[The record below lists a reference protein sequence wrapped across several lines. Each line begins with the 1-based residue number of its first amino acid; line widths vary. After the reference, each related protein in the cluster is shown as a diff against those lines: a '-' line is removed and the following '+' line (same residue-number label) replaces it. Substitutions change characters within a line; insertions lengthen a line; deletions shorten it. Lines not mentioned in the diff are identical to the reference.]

1 MRRFAFPLAFALLTA
16 LPACEPAAP
25 ARSALGYSADA
36 KRAYDEAMK
45 EFDAHNWAESQALF
59 RDVKKRYS
67 YSKFARLAELRIADA
82 DFKQDKFAE
91 ALRGYKQFIH
101 DHKSDQDE
109 VEYARARAAETQYQ
123 EVSDSLLLPAQEERD
138 QAAALDAYKELSS
151 FLRDYPGSKQ
161 SAQVCGFL
169 EEISTR
175 LVRHEL
181 SVARFYLAR
190 DNFDAAVGR
199 AQYAIRNYAG
209 NEACA
214 AVPNIVHVR
223 PPDEFGLAP
232 DALLVLGETYLKMR
246 RYDDAMTTFQ
256 VLLSRYPRSPLGAQ
270 AREYIGTIAEK
281 SASKG

>member
-45 EFDAHNWAESQALF
+45 EFDAKNWAESQALF
-59 RDVKKRYS
+59 RDVKKRFS

-138 QAAALDAYKELSS
+138 QVAALDAYKELTS

-161 SAQVCGFL
+161 SARVCGIL
-169 EEISTR
+169 EDVSTR

-209 NEACA
+209 NEACS
-214 AVPNIVHVR
+214 AVPDAEHLR
-223 PPDEFGLAP
+223 PADEFGLAP
-232 DALLVLGETYLKMR
+232 DALLLLGETYLKMR
-246 RYDDAMTTFQ
+246 RYDDAKSSFQ
-256 VLLSRYPRSPLGAQ
+256 VLLARYPRSPLGTQ

>member
-36 KRAYDEAMK
+36 NRAYDEAMK

-59 RDVKKRYS
+59 REVKKRYS

-109 VEYARARAAETQYQ
+109 VEYARARSAETQYQ

-161 SAQVCGFL
+161 SAEVCGFL

-214 AVPNIVHVR
+214 AVPNVVHVR
-223 PPDEFGLAP
+223 PADEFGLAP

-246 RYDDAMTTFQ
+246 RYDDAKTTFE
-256 VLLSRYPRSPLGAQ
+256 VLLNRYPRSPLGTQ

>member
-1 MRRFAFPLAFALLTA
+1 MRRFGLPLVFALLTA
-16 LPACEPAAP
+16 VPACEPAAP

-67 YSKFARLAELRIADA
+67 YSKFARLSELRIADA

-109 VEYARARAAETQYQ
+109 VEYARSRAAETQYQ
-123 EVSDSLLLPAQEERD
+123 QVSDSLLLPAQEERD
-138 QAAALDAYKELSS
+138 QAAALDAYKELTS

-161 SAQVCGFL
+161 SPHVCGIL

-214 AVPNIVHVR
+214 GVANPEHVR
-223 PPDEFGLAP
+223 PADEFGLAP
-232 DALLVLGETYLKMR
+232 DAFLLLGETYLKMR
-246 RYDDAMTTFQ
+246 RYDDAKSTFQ
-256 VLLSRYPRSPLGAQ
+256 VLLDRYPRSPLGTQ

-281 SASKG
+281 TASKG

>member
-1 MRRFAFPLAFALLTA
+1 MRRFALPLAFALLTA

-45 EFDAHNWAESQALF
+45 EFDAKNWAESQALF
-59 RDVKKRYS
+59 RDVKKRFS

-138 QAAALDAYKELSS
+138 QVAALDAYKELTS

-161 SAQVCGFL
+161 SARVCGIL
-169 EEISTR
+169 EDVSTR

-209 NEACA
+209 NEACS
-214 AVPNIVHVR
+214 AVPDAEHLR
-223 PPDEFGLAP
+223 PADEFGLAP
-232 DALLVLGETYLKMR
+232 DALLLLGETYLKMR
-246 RYDDAMTTFQ
+246 RYDDAKSSFQ
-256 VLLSRYPRSPLGAQ
+256 VLLARYPRSPLGTQ